1 MKDPLSH
8 IVPSD
13 KNKVISEQNNSPL
26 HKLDKNEHVFDINDN
41 FKKLVISE
49 LSHESWNRYPTLDY
63 SNIESGLASYCNLK
77 SGKIVL
83 APGAASILSAIL
95 NYYSINGYKI
105 NILQPSYAFMT
116 FHCQSFN
123 IPFTPWWL
131 DDNFSFNLDA
141 LPRLDKLSVLIFA
154 SPNNPTGSVLSM
166 EDMKKLL
173 RKFPTTTIV
182 LDAVY
187 QEYGD
192 IDYTPL
198 IEEFD
203 NLMIVRSFSKA
214 FPAAGLRL
222 GYLCAGERLANLV
235 KKLIL
240 PYSINHFAFEFAT
253 ILMNNPEILNGEIA
267 KITQIKEQRDLFY
280 KRLKTSF
287 SDEKLKVYPS
297 AGNFFLIKIMVD
309 DIFEKFI
316 TLLNSKGI
324 KVLETHKQKQLS
336 NTIRLS
342 IGLPQEM
349 EEVFECLTEAFND

>member
-8 IVPSD
+8 FVKPD
-13 KNKVISEQNNSPL
+13 NNKIISKQNNSSL

-41 FKKLVISE
+41 FKELVFNA
-49 LSHESWNRYPTLDY
+49 LSNQSWNRYPTLDY

-77 SGKIVL
+77 AGKIVL

-95 NYYSINGYKI
+95 NYYSINGFKI

-123 IPFTPWWL
+123 IPYTPWWL
-131 DDNFSFNLDA
+131 DEDFSFNLDA
-141 LPRLDKLSVLIFA
+141 LPHLDERSLLIFA

-173 RKFPTTTIV
+173 RKYPTTTVV

-198 IEEFD
+198 VGEFD

-222 GYLCAGERLANLV
+222 GYLCAGERLGNLV

-240 PYSINHFAFEFAT
+240 PYSINHFAFEFAS

-267 KITQIKEQRDLFY
+267 KITQIKEHRDLFY

-287 SDEKLKVYPS
+287 SEDKLKVYPS
-297 AGNFFLIKIMVD
+297 AGNFFLLKIADD
-309 DIFEKFI
+309 DIFERFI
-316 TLLNSKGI
+316 TLLNTKGI
-324 KVLETHKQKQLS
+324 KVLETHKQKELS

-349 EEVFECLTEAFND
+349 DEVFECLTGAFND